1 MDLGDF
7 HGVRTFLVQAFGQLY
22 SDVIDAGEIAKLITE
37 DLSEDVG
44 TTVKTDGQDSDPYGY
59 ATIIPLALKGQ
70 SRSLEMLRAFA
81 LKTCPKDLHGRLTTD
96 FGKDATSVV
105 FSDRFV
111 NLPAEVASPLFK
123 QLLDDLKN
131 AAKEDFR
138 TFKTERVLIST
149 PIYREVASSLNIEV
163 EEEED
168 DEEMAQPKSKKRN
181 APKSKIQSS
190 PLQNTKYYYGEAEM
204 LDGLCEYSW
213 EYKVD
218 KADRVSDSKRA
229 FGDVGI
235 EGGRKCFMLTFQNF
249 SKFINSI
256 DSYIQ

>member
-1 MDLGDF
+1 MDLSDF

-59 ATIIPLALKGQ
+59 ATVIPLGFKGKGI
-70 SRSLEMLRAFA
+70 EMLKSFVM
-81 LKTCPKDLHGRLTTD
+81 KTCPKDIQDKLKADLA
-96 FGKDATSVV
+96 KDATSMV

-111 NLPAEVASPLFK
+111 NLPADVASPLFK

-131 AAKEDFR
+131 AVKEDSK

-149 PIYREVASSLNIEV
+149 PVYHEIASSLDIDIEV
-163 EEEED
+163 EGED
-168 DEEMAQPKSKKRN
+168 EDVEPKSKKRN
-181 APKSKIQSS
+181 KSESKRPSAKGAV
-190 PLQNTKYYYGEAEM
+190 KYYYGEAEM
-204 LDGLCEYSW
+204 LDDLCEYSW
-213 EYKVD
+213 EFKVD

-235 EGGRKCFMLTFQNF
+235 EGGRKCFMLTLQSFT
-249 SKFINSI
+249 KFVNSI
-256 DSYIQ
+256 ESYIE